1 MKCSFRLSS
10 LGDLACR
17 KSFFHFSRES
27 CSPSRLSITV
37 CAFKMATQSKV
48 HETVSWQMNTRASIY
63 SQQRRIHSTTFTFS
77 SRFLF
82 FLSVFFAALLCCLA
96 WRYRGAAPFYWVCC
110 VHGVHVTVH
119 STATTT
125 RPQILFENLN
135 WQAGWDW
142 ICDRVAFS
150 YTLALN
156 SSF

>member
-1 MKCSFRLSS
+1 MRKNPIGQVNAHDAFEKPKAYLNNTNTTEQMYPYVNTQHCIFSSVLTTPTTMKCSFRLSS

-17 KSFFHFSRES
+17 KSFFYFSRES
-27 CSPSRLSITV
+27 CSPSGLSITV

-96 WRYRGAAPFYWVCC
+96 WRYRGAAPFY
-110 VHGVHVTVH
+110 
-119 STATTT
+119 
-125 RPQILFENLN
+125 
-135 WQAGWDW
+135 
-142 ICDRVAFS
+142 
-150 YTLALN
+150 
-156 SSF
+156 